1 MTKWIIAKHSK
12 IPDRI
17 WIGIPYNPELIE
29 NLKDC
34 IPGVRWDKQ
43 GRVWHA
49 PLDMQV
55 CQDIAA
61 LARSWGAGLTIRPDV
76 ADWARSEKTRVAG
89 IVAPTDV
96 SRNFDLLSNLR
107 ATRHELIEAM
117 SEKPWQ
123 IPGAQFIASQ
133 RRVIVADE
141 PGLGKTVQAIA
152 ALVEENV
159 TGPILVVAPKS
170 AVDITW
176 PDEIERWL
184 GTSEIVAR
192 ISADMKPA
200 ERRLMIDYAG
210 QIQTKRC
217 WVLIG
222 PSYLRIR
229 ADLDNHG
236 NFVRDA
242 NGRKIIR
249 VVNHAIPELFSVEW
263 SAVIVDE
270 SHETLAGQSPGVG
283 KKKWSA
289 QRLGLSAL
297 RIKTGGFRIAMSG
310 TPFRGKTENIFGT
323 LQWLAPDK
331 YTSFWNWVKRHYGI
345 TDSFTGFGAGII
357 KGDQILDETRFF
369 KELEPYMIRRT
380 YAEVAK
386 DMPPKFYGGT
396 HLDPTDDDSPIAVWL
411 PLTKAQERQYDKVV
425 KEALLYLGSEQ
436 WTVNGALAEMV
447 RLKQIANSCLI
458 AGDKAIA
465 DVPSNKVSWLL
476 DFLRERQE
484 SGIKVLV
491 ASQFTS
497 FLKMVSE
504 ELDKAKIDHYM
515 LTGQTSSKARVSQT
529 KSFQSSDGY
538 GVFLLNT
545 KAGGVSLTLDAADDV
560 VICDQTWIPDDQ
572 LQIENRAYRIS
583 RYHHI
588 NIWYLASLNTI
599 DEDIAVLNN
608 QREGAIFSV
617 LDKQRGVSLV
627 KALVAKTKNRTRK
640 IA

>member
-1 MTKWIIAKHSK
+1 MTKWIISKHSQ

-29 NLKDC
+29 DLKDC
-34 IPGVRWDKQ
+34 VPGVRWDKQ

-283 KKKWSA
+283 KRKWSA

-369 KELEPYMIRRT
+369 NELKPYMIRRT
-380 YAEVAK
+380 YGEVAK

-504 ELDKAKIDHYM
+504 ELNKAKIDHYM
-515 LTGQTSSKARVSQT
+515 LTGQTSSKSRVAQRSA
-529 KSFQSSDGY
+529 FQADG
-538 GVFLLNT
+538 GASVFLLNT

-572 LQIENRAYRIS
+572 LQIENRAYRVS
-583 RYHHI
+583 RYHHV

>member
-29 NLKDC
+29 DLKDC
-34 IPGVRWDKQ
+34 VPGVRWDKQ

-210 QIQTKRC
+210 
-217 WVLIG
+217 
-222 PSYLRIR
+222 
-229 ADLDNHG
+229 
-236 NFVRDA
+236 
-242 NGRKIIR
+242 
-249 VVNHAIPELFSVEW
+249 
-263 SAVIVDE
+263 
-270 SHETLAGQSPGVG
+270 
-283 KKKWSA
+283 
-289 QRLGLSAL
+289 
-297 RIKTGGFRIAMSG
+297 
-310 TPFRGKTENIFGT
+310 
-323 LQWLAPDK
+323 
-331 YTSFWNWVKRHYGI
+331 
-345 TDSFTGFGAGII
+345 
-357 KGDQILDETRFF
+357 
-369 KELEPYMIRRT
+369 
-380 YAEVAK
+380 
-386 DMPPKFYGGT
+386 
-396 HLDPTDDDSPIAVWL
+396 
-411 PLTKAQERQYDKVV
+411 
-425 KEALLYLGSEQ
+425 
-436 WTVNGALAEMV
+436 
-447 RLKQIANSCLI
+447 
-458 AGDKAIA
+458 
-465 DVPSNKVSWLL
+465 
-476 DFLRERQE
+476 
-484 SGIKVLV
+484 
-491 ASQFTS
+491 
-497 FLKMVSE
+497 
-504 ELDKAKIDHYM
+504 
-515 LTGQTSSKARVSQT
+515 
-529 KSFQSSDGY
+529 
-538 GVFLLNT
+538 
-545 KAGGVSLTLDAADDV
+545 
-560 VICDQTWIPDDQ
+560 
-572 LQIENRAYRIS
+572 
-583 RYHHI
+583 
-588 NIWYLASLNTI
+588 
-599 DEDIAVLNN
+599 
-608 QREGAIFSV
+608 
-617 LDKQRGVSLV
+617 
-627 KALVAKTKNRTRK
+627 
-640 IA
+640 

>member
-229 ADLDNHG
+229 ADLDDHG

-283 KKKWSA
+283 KRKWSA
-289 QRLGLSAL
+289 QRLGLAAL
-297 RIKTGGFRIAMSG
+297 NIKPDGFRIAMSG

-599 DEDIAVLNN
+599 DEDVAILNN
-608 QREGAIFSV
+608 ERQGAIFSV

-627 KALVAKTKNRTRK
+627 KALVAATKNRTRK
-640 IA
+640 TA